1 MLIAFILLL
10 ATLIFS
16 IQFKRVQTWAAK
28 KATVF
33 LSEELQTKIEI
44 KSLYL
49 KPFKSL
55 VLEGFLVEDLEGD
68 TLLQTP
74 RLTVDIGYF
83 SPIREKK
90 ISLDYIELENGR
102 FFLKE
107 YKDSTTN
114 LSFIIDYFSP
124 TKKDTTISKKPFE
137 LTLNDVNIKN
147 LDFRYIN
154 YKAPAFVGKGVN
166 FD

>member
-1 MLIAFILLL
+1 ILLYVLIAFILLI

-16 IQFKRVQTWAAK
+16 LQFKPVQTWAAK

-44 KSLYL
+44 NSLYL

-55 VLEGFLVEDLEGD
+55 VLEGFLIEDLEGD

-74 RLTVDIGYF
+74 KLTVDVSYF
-83 SPIREKK
+83 SPIRERK
-90 ISLDYIELENGR
+90 IDLDLIELENGR

-107 YKDSTTN
+107 YKDSTSN
-114 LSFIIDYFSP
+114 LSFII
-124 TKKDTTISKKPFE
+124 
-137 LTLNDVNIKN
+137 
-147 LDFRYIN
+147 
-154 YKAPAFVGKGVN
+154 
-166 FD
+166 